1 MNRNMETAV
10 FTESIYSASWSKVLE
25 ICDFVF
31 CKPLLR
37 IAMRAL
43 IQRVSMSRVRVDD
56 ITVGEI
62 EQGLLVLLGVAP
74 DDTIA
79 DRDWLLRKILNLRI
93 FADEEGR
100 MNRSVTDIEGGL
112 LVISQFTLFADASQE
127 IALRLC
133 ARLPL
138 NLLNQHTTIFL
149 ATRQNH
155 SGSVATGRFAADM
168 QVELINDGP
177 VTLLLDSKQKNF

>member
-1 MNRNMETAV
+1 
-10 FTESIYSASWSKVLE
+10 
-25 ICDFVF
+25 
-31 CKPLLR
+31 
-37 IAMRAL
+37 MRAL

-62 EQGLLVLLGVAP
+62 KQGLLVLLGVAP

-112 LVISQFTLFADASQE
+112 LVISQFTLFADVSEGNRPSFMRSAPPEFAES
-127 IALRLC
+127 AY
-133 ARLPL
+133 
-138 NLLNQHTTIFL
+138 NDFL
-149 ATRQNH
+149 EKLRQNH

>member
-1 MNRNMETAV
+1 
-10 FTESIYSASWSKVLE
+10 
-25 ICDFVF
+25 
-31 CKPLLR
+31 
-37 IAMRAL
+37 MRAL

-74 DDTIA
+74 DDTFA
-79 DRDWLLRKILNLRI
+79 DRNWLLRKILNLRI
-93 FADEEGR
+93 FADEKGR
-100 MNRSVTDIEGGL
+100 MNRSVTDIQGGL
-112 LVISQFTLFADASQE
+112 LVISQFTLFADVSQGNRPSFMRSAPPE
-127 IALRLC
+127 FAES
-133 ARLPL
+133 AY
-138 NLLNQHTTIFL
+138 NDFL
-149 ATRQNH
+149 QQLRQNH

>member
-1 MNRNMETAV
+1 
-10 FTESIYSASWSKVLE
+10 
-25 ICDFVF
+25 
-31 CKPLLR
+31 
-37 IAMRAL
+37 MRAL

-56 ITVGEI
+56 ITVGGI

-74 DDTIA
+74 DDKIA
-79 DRDWLLRKILNLRI
+79 GRDWLLRKILKLRI

-112 LVISQFTLFADASQE
+112 LVISQFTLFADVSEGNRPSFMRSAPPEFAES
-127 IALRLC
+127 AY
-133 ARLPL
+133 
-138 NLLNQHTTIFL
+138 NDFL
-149 ATRQNH
+149 QQLRQNH
-155 SGSVATGRFAADM
+155 NGSVATGRFAADM

>member
-1 MNRNMETAV
+1 
-10 FTESIYSASWSKVLE
+10 
-25 ICDFVF
+25 
-31 CKPLLR
+31 
-37 IAMRAL
+37 MRAL

-62 EQGLLVLLGVAP
+62 KQGLLVLLGVAP

-79 DRDWLLRKILNLRI
+79 DRDWLLRKILKLRI

-112 LVISQFTLFADASQE
+112 LVISQFTLFADASQGN
-127 IALRLC
+127 RLSFMRS
-133 ARLPL
+133 APPEFAESAY
-138 NLLNQHTTIFL
+138 NDFL
-149 ATRQNH
+149 EKLRQNH
-155 SGSVATGRFAADM
+155 SGSLATGRFAADM

>member
-1 MNRNMETAV
+1 
-10 FTESIYSASWSKVLE
+10 
-25 ICDFVF
+25 
-31 CKPLLR
+31 
-37 IAMRAL
+37 MRAL
-43 IQRVSMSRVRVDD
+43 IQRVLMSRVRVDD

-62 EQGLLVLLGVAP
+62 KQGLLVLLGVAP
-74 DDTIA
+74 DDTIT

-112 LVISQFTLFADASQE
+112 LVISQFTLFADVSEGNRPSFMRSAPPEFAES
-127 IALRLC
+127 AY
-133 ARLPL
+133 
-138 NLLNQHTTIFL
+138 NDFL
-149 ATRQNH
+149 QQLRQNH

>member
-1 MNRNMETAV
+1 
-10 FTESIYSASWSKVLE
+10 
-25 ICDFVF
+25 
-31 CKPLLR
+31 
-37 IAMRAL
+37 MRAL
-43 IQRVSMSRVRVDD
+43 IQRVLMSRVRVDD
-56 ITVGEI
+56 ITVGGI

-112 LVISQFTLFADASQE
+112 LVISQFTLFADVSE
-127 IALRLC
+127 GNRPSFMRL
-133 ARLPL
+133 APPEFAESAY
-138 NLLNQHTTIFL
+138 NDFL
-149 ATRQNH
+149 QQLRQNH

>member
-1 MNRNMETAV
+1 
-10 FTESIYSASWSKVLE
+10 
-25 ICDFVF
+25 
-31 CKPLLR
+31 
-37 IAMRAL
+37 MRAL

-79 DRDWLLRKILNLRI
+79 DRDWLLRKILKLRI
-93 FADEEGR
+93 FADDEGR

-112 LVISQFTLFADASQE
+112 LVISQFTLFADASQGNRPSFTRSAPPE
-127 IALRLC
+127 FAES
-133 ARLPL
+133 AY
-138 NLLNQHTTIFL
+138 NDFL
-149 ATRQNH
+149 EKLRQNH
-155 SGSVATGRFAADM
+155 NGSVATGRFAADM

>member
-1 MNRNMETAV
+1 
-10 FTESIYSASWSKVLE
+10 
-25 ICDFVF
+25 
-31 CKPLLR
+31 
-37 IAMRAL
+37 MRAL
-43 IQRVSMSRVRVDD
+43 IQRVSMSQVRVDD

-112 LVISQFTLFADASQE
+112 LVISQFTLFADVSQGNRPSFVRSAPPE
-127 IALRLC
+127 FAES
-133 ARLPL
+133 AY
-138 NLLNQHTTIFL
+138 NDFL
-149 ATRQNH
+149 EKLRQNH
-155 SGSVATGRFAADM
+155 SGSVAAERFAADV